1 MKSARI
7 LICLLA
13 LAWWSA
19 AAPAPSTRTQ
29 RSGKSLIGGRIHT
42 DLTAWAAANGFT
54 ARWNS
59 RAGEL
64 RLTNRWAKLL
74 FKADTKRVAID
85 GSNVWLSYPLLR
97 TGERLHISQ
106 ADEDAVLHPLLNPPR
121 LAKGDKMTT
130 VAISAGHGGKD
141 PGNLEGNRQEKVY
154 TLALALELERQLR
167 RAGLRVVQVRE
178 RDKFVA
184 LEERPAIARARG
196 ADVLLC
202 LHFNASPGGDDAQG
216 LETYCLTPAGAS
228 STNDRGQHSG
238 GPHPGNRYDRENINL
253 AYLIHRSI
261 LGQLDLEDRGVRH
274 SRFKEITLA
283 TMPAAYLEGGFMSSR
298 EDARKIYSE
307 AGRVRYAGAIVDGVL
322 AYKRLVERGQPE

>member
-7 LICLLA
+7 LMCLLA
-13 LAWWSA
+13 LAWWGA
-19 AAPAPSTRTQ
+19 AMAVPATRTQ

-42 DLTAWAAANGFT
+42 DLTAWATANGFT

-74 FKADTKRVAID
+74 FKADTKRVEID

-106 ADEDAVLHPLLNPPR
+106 ADEDAVLHPLLDPPR
-121 LAKGDKMTT
+121 LAKGDKVET

-154 TLALALELERQLR
+154 TLALALELGRQLQ
-167 RAGLRVVQVRE
+167 RAGFRVVQVRD

-196 ADVLLC
+196 ADILLC
-202 LHFNASPGGDDAQG
+202 LHFNASPGGDDARG

-228 STNDRGQHSG
+228 STNDRGAHSG
-238 GPHPGNRYDRENINL
+238 GTLPGNRHDRENINL
-253 AYLIHRSI
+253 AYLIHRSV
-261 LGQLDLEDRGVRH
+261 LGQLDLADRGVRH

-283 TMPAAYLEGGFMSSR
+283 TMPAAWVMSPTGTMS
-298 EDARKIYSE
+298 
-307 AGRVRYAGAIVDGVL
+307 V
-322 AYKRLVERGQPE
+322 